1 MEKKNLWRLLTV
13 MLVAMLSFG
22 FASCGDDDDD
32 DNNGGGNVTVEKLA
46 GLWELCHVKGTAL
59 DENDQRIKFD
69 RDVTTSAEDL
79 AWLEYADFVDFVR
92 YEFGKD
98 NTFKSYY
105 IPSGGGDWKQ
115 SVLTTYIIEGQTVIV
130 DYGRYEERVTV
141 TRLTDTELVIHV
153 SDSEDGYDVYATFKR
168 IK

>member
-59 DENDQRIKFD
+59 DENDQPIKFD

-79 AWLEYADFVDFVR
+79 AWLEYADLIDFVR

-98 NTFKSYY
+98 NTFKSYVWSY
-105 IPSGGGDWKQ
+105 GGFREEG
-115 SVLTTYIIEGQTVIV
+115 TTLYSIKGQYLIV
-130 DYGRYEERVTV
+130 ADGEYEDRFTI
-141 TRLTDTELVIHV
+141 TRLTDTELVIHG